1 MHKSFGKRR
10 SAFTL
15 VELLVVIAIIGILVA
30 LLLPA
35 IQSAR
40 EAARR
45 TKCIDNVKNLALAC
59 LNYESARKVLPPG
72 AVNAN
77 EEKTNGV
84 SWAFLL
90 LPYLEEGSAADKGK
104 QDFAANNGNSYQSS
118 INETRPVMY
127 TCPSDVAIED
137 MFDKFSTT
145 VIRKGISYAGVCGSY
160 ASRVGGCTTSVVA
173 GKYCLTGTPSLIG
186 NMSFDGLLIQDTPVS
201 LKKVSDGT
209 SKTLLLGERWYQ
221 MRAWTV
227 GAYYSGSQTKVKG
240 PQAETAFSACKNVD
254 KKVPLNI
261 NLATACYISHT
272 PGTDRPDL
280 PLPLH
285 NTLTYN
291 SLPFASFH
299 TGGVN
304 FCFGDGS
311 VRFFTDDLDGT
322 LYEAL
327 GSRNGAE
334 TVSE

>member
-1 MHKSFGKRR
+1 MYKLFGKGRR
-10 SAFTL
+10 AFTL

-59 LNYESARKVLPPG
+59 LNYESAKKVLPPG
-72 AVNAN
+72 AVNATVQT
-77 EEKTNGV
+77 TNGV
-84 SWAFLL
+84 SWAFMI
-90 LPYLEEGSAADKGK
+90 LPYLEEGAASDKGK
-104 QDFAANNGNSYQSS
+104 QDFAASSGNSYNST
-118 INETRPVMY
+118 INEARPAIY
-127 TCPSDVAIED
+127 TCPSDVAIDD
-137 MFDKFSTT
+137 MFDKFSTAK
-145 VIRKGISYAGVCGSY
+145 KGISYAGVCGSY
-160 ASRVGGCTTSVVA
+160 ASRVGGCTSTITA
-173 GKYCLTGTPSLIG
+173 GKYCLTGAALIG
-186 NMSFDGLLIQDTPVS
+186 NMSFDGLLIQDTSVS
-201 LKKVSDGT
+201 LKKVTDGT

-227 GAYYSGSQTKVKG
+227 GCYYTGAQTNAKG
-240 PQAETAFSACKNVD
+240 PQAETAFSSCKNVD
-254 KKVPLNI
+254 KNVPLNI
-261 NLATACYISHT
+261 NLATACYINHT
-272 PGTDRPDL
+272 SGTDRPDL

-285 NTLTYN
+285 NTLPYN

-304 FCFGDGS
+304 FCYGDGS
-311 VRFFTDDLDGT
+311 VKFLTDDLDIN
-322 LYEAL
+322 LYLAL